1 MEDKPFEFIPA
12 AKSSPFILT
21 CEHAAVDIPDEYH
34 HLGLSD
40 ADLNK
45 HIARDKG
52 AGDICRLLA
61 EKLGCAAFLGKY
73 SRLLIDLNRRTD
85 ESELIVKES
94 DKMQIPGN
102 ADLSDAERQ
111 KRIDRFYA
119 PYYKAINAYIDNMK
133 QQGITPVIFS
143 IHSYTPQLKGGN
155 YRPWQ
160 AGVLYHKP
168 AAFADYLYKNLAKSS
183 KVIGE
188 NVPYDL
194 RQYNTGAVIICGEE
208 KGLDYGLIEIRDDE
222 FDNLAAGAAEW
233 AQILSDIMLKYRS

>member
-1 MEDKPFEFIPA
+1 
-12 AKSSPFILT
+12 
-21 CEHAAVDIPDEYH
+21 
-34 HLGLSD
+34 
-40 ADLNK
+40 
-45 HIARDKG
+45 
-52 AGDICRLLA
+52 
-61 EKLGCAAFLGKY
+61 
-73 SRLLIDLNRRTD
+73 
-85 ESELIVKES
+85 
-94 DKMQIPGN
+94 
-102 ADLSDAERQ
+102 
-111 KRIDRFYA
+111 
-119 PYYKAINAYIDNMK
+119 MK